1 MTTVVAISVT
11 VTGDVGLRSP
21 GGLSHLM
28 HAPLTPDCTEVSMV
42 GYLKV
47 FEVVRH
53 TNQKDEV
60 VWRVQRKMKPPFFGT
75 YTPFKSK
82 KAAELFCKQENDRFN
97 KVVGK

>member
-1 MTTVVAISVT
+1 MA
-11 VTGDVGLRSP
+11 
-21 GGLSHLM
+21 
-28 HAPLTPDCTEVSMV
+28 

-53 TNQKDEV
+53 TTQKDEV

-82 KAAELFCKQENDRFN
+82 KAAELFCNQENDRFN
-97 KVVGK
+97 KSVGE